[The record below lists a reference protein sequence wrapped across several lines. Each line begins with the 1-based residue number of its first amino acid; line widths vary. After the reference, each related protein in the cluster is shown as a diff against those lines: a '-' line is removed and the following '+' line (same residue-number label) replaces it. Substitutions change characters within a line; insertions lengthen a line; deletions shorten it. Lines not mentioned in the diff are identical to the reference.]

1 MTVELTNEQIS
12 VLNAAMLTRI
22 RLIENLLNNWKAL
35 DVNES
40 SEYLIDVYSKELES
54 INELS
59 LIIK

>member
-1 MTVELTNEQIS
+1 MTVELTNEQVS